1 MSSHLGGSLYAQHRP
16 AMTDIIVI
24 CPPLL
29 SALRWRATAELRQRS
44 GCKARHKG
52 RSKLTRWTPWL
63 KFSAS
68 DDISSLSL
76 TGHYVGTLRDGQGNR
91 EDLWWTRHC
100 ADNALTLSL
109 RPAPLSCISSRL
121 TRLPPFPNLLHFGL
135 CIVALSRSRCSGH
148 EGIGQAI
155 RLSTFLSC
163 ICTRLSL
170 TVKFECFRRV

>member
-1 MSSHLGGSLYAQHRP
+1 MYAQHRP
-16 AMTDIIVI
+16 AMTAMIVI

-29 SALRWRATAELRQRS
+29 SALRWRATS
-44 GCKARHKG
+44 GCKARHEG

-68 DDISSLSL
+68 VDISSLSL
-76 TGHYVGTLRDGQGNR
+76 TGHYVGTLRERDKATERTYGGQGTV
-91 EDLWWTRHC
+91 LT
-100 ADNALTLSL
+100 NALTLSL

-121 TRLPPFPNLLHFGL
+121 NRLPPFPNLLHFGL

-163 ICTRLSL
+163 ICARLSL